1 MTDTQTLLSIVE
13 GLGRPKVVII
23 GDLIIDRYISGE
35 VTRISPEA
43 PIPVLAVRSSE
54 LRLGGAGNVAANLVA
69 MDAAVEVVGI
79 VGDDAHGRDLRQL
92 FEESGI
98 GTDGVVVDGS
108 RPTIEKTR
116 MMSGVQQM
124 LRVDWEDVRPL
135 DGAAHE
141 AALSIIP
148 GMLEDADAVVLSD
161 YGKGM
166 LTEEI
171 LETTIAAG
179 RARGIPVLVDPKG
192 SDFSRYRGATLVTP
206 NRKEAEL
213 ALGRRIET
221 LEDLPAAA
229 DELMRVAELD
239 MTLIT
244 LSADG
249 IYFRAKASGDQPEAE
264 GRIPTL
270 ARAVFD
276 VTGAGDTVVA
286 HLALHLGAGLD
297 LEAAVTL
304 ANHAAGIVVAKLGT
318 HSVSRGEL
326 IDRLQQGLP
335 HEGKVVPRAG
345 IGAVVEELRRAGK
358 RVVFTN
364 GCFDVLH
371 AGHVNYL
378 RFARSKGDAL
388 IVGVND
394 DASVT
399 RLKGPSRP
407 VNGIDDRMEVLAALE
422 VVDAVVPFHEDTP
435 KELVEQVSPDVLVKG
450 EDYKDKVVVGA
461 EWVEA
466 HGGQVVLAPLL
477 EGRST
482 TGILERAGGDAA
494 DGGDGAGRDGAS

>member
-1 MTDTQTLLSIVE
+1 MLF
-13 GLGRPKVVII
+13 
-23 GDLIIDRYISGE
+23 
-35 VTRISPEA
+35 
-43 PIPVLAVRSSE
+43 RS
-54 LRLGGAGNVAANLVA
+54 
-69 MDAAVEVVGI
+69 
-79 VGDDAHGRDLRQL
+79 
-92 FEESGI
+92 
-98 GTDGVVVDGS
+98 
-108 RPTIEKTR
+108 
-116 MMSGVQQM
+116 
-124 LRVDWEDVRPL
+124 
-135 DGAAHE
+135 
-141 AALSIIP
+141 
-148 GMLEDADAVVLSD
+148 
-161 YGKGM
+161 
-166 LTEEI
+166 
-171 LETTIAAG
+171 
-179 RARGIPVLVDPKG
+179 
-192 SDFSRYRGATLVTP
+192 
-206 NRKEAEL
+206 
-213 ALGRRIET
+213 
-221 LEDLPAAA
+221 
-229 DELMRVAELD
+229 
-239 MTLIT
+239 
-244 LSADG
+244 
-249 IYFRAKASGDQPEAE
+249 
-264 GRIPTL
+264 
-270 ARAVFD
+270 RAVFD

-326 IDRLQQGLP
+326 MDRLQQGLP

-482 TGILERAGGDAA
+482 TGILERSGGDAA
-494 DGGDGAGRDGAS
+494 DGGDRDGAS

>member
-1 MTDTQTLLSIVE
+1 MTDTKTLLSIVE

-69 MDAAVEVVGI
+69 MDATVEIVGV
-79 VGDDAHGRDLRQL
+79 VGDDSHGRDLRKL

-98 GTDGVVVDGS
+98 GSGGVVVDGS

-116 MMSGVQQM
+116 MMSGGQQM
-124 LRVDWEDVRPL
+124 LRVDREDVRPL
-135 DGAAHE
+135 DEAPLE

-148 GMLEDADAVVLSD
+148 GILEGADAVVLSD

-171 LETTIAAG
+171 LETTIAAC

-192 SDFSRYRGATLVTP
+192 ADFTRYRGATLVTP

-213 ALGRRIET
+213 ALGRKIES

-229 DELMRVAELD
+229 DELMRIAQLD

-249 IYFRAKASGDQPEAE
+249 IYFRAKASGRQPESD

-297 LEAAVTL
+297 LESAVTL

-326 IDRLQQGLP
+326 MDRLQQGLP
-335 HEGKVVPRAG
+335 HEGKVTPRAG

-371 AGHVNYL
+371 AGHVDYL

-399 RLKGPSRP
+399 RLKGSSRP
-407 VNGIDDRMEVLAALE
+407 VNGIDDRMEILAALE
-422 VVDAVVPFHEDTP
+422 VVDVVVPFHEDTP

-482 TGILERAGGDAA
+482 TGILERASGEAEG
-494 DGGDGAGRDGAS
+494 GGDGAS